1 MLIVELLN
9 ELGYGAI
16 EASDG
21 PSGLTILRSGA
32 RIDLLI
38 SDVALPN
45 GMNGWQV
52 AEAARQ
58 MLAGLKVL
66 FMTSYAEN
74 AALRGV
80 PGAGAA
86 F

>member
-32 RIDLLI
+32 RIDLLMI
-38 SDVALPN
+38 
-45 GMNGWQV
+45 
-52 AEAARQ
+52 ER
-58 MLAGLKVL
+58 GLDDHR
-66 FMTSYAEN
+66 S
-74 AALRGV
+74 R
-80 PGAGAA
+80 
-86 F
+86 

>member
-1 MLIVELLN
+1 VRMLIVELLN

-45 GMNGWQV
+45 
-52 AEAARQ
+52 A
-58 MLAGLKVL
+58 
-66 FMTSYAEN
+66 
-74 AALRGV
+74 
-80 PGAGAA
+80 
-86 F
+86 